1 MAAERLDMGKL
12 RQILRLRYFAGIE
25 SSRTIAKSLRCGKTT
40 VNEYLAKARE
50 AGITRWEELDPLDH
64 NELRK
69 RLGLE
74 LTFETHKQPS
84 KPLPDWMTIHEE
96 LRNRDVTLAL
106 LWTEYRDEHPDG
118 YQYTQ
123 FAEYYRRWR
132 GKLALVMRQTHPPG
146 KKGFIDFCD
155 GIPIT
160 DRNTGE
166 KTPTQLF
173 VGAMGASSYTFA
185 RATHSQKL
193 PEWVDVNKKFL
204 EFLGGVPAILV
215 PDNLKSGVK
224 SPCRYE
230 PEINATYEEMAEHYG
245 TAIIPA
251 RVRHPRDKAI
261 AENAVLQAQRWIIA
275 VLRKRT
281 FYNLAEI
288 NHAIETECL
297 PKLNNKPMRGYGKSR
312 RELFLTIDKP
322 ALKPLPQT
330 PYEYAEW
337 KKVRL
342 GLDYHIRY
350 DDHFYSAPYQ
360 LYREELMARAT
371 IRTLEIFF
379 KGKRVASHLRSSV
392 KFGKTTLKEHMPSHH
407 RAYAEWTP
415 ERIMNWASTVGQS
428 VAKVVDKMLE
438 ERAHPEQAYQA
449 AIGLIK
455 LADIYGKDRVEKA
468 ATKALMIASPRFK
481 TIKTM
486 LQNKMEEVDLN
497 TPTVEPDGQLLLIAQ
512 ENVRGG
518 GYYH

>member
-25 SSRTIAKSLRCGKTT
+25 SSRLIAKSLRCGKTT
-40 VNEYLAKARE
+40 VNEYLARARD
-50 AGITRWEELDPLDH
+50 AGITSWREIEWLEHD
-64 NELRK
+64 ELRK

-74 LTFETHKQPS
+74 LTFNNPKEPKRC
-84 KPLPDWMTIHEE
+84 LPDWMTIHEE
-96 LRNRDVTLAL
+96 LRNRNVTLVL
-106 LWTEYRDEHPDG
+106 LWSEYRDENPDG
-118 YQYTQ
+118 YKYTQ

-166 KTPTQLF
+166 KTPTELF

-185 RATHSQKL
+185 RATHSQQL
-193 PEWVDVNKKFL
+193 CEWVDVNKKFL
-204 EFLGGVPAILV
+204 GFLGGVPAILV

-224 SPCRYE
+224 TPCRYE

-281 FYNLAEI
+281 FYSLTEI
-288 NHAIETECL
+288 NQAIDECL
-297 PKLNNKPMRGYGKSR
+297 EKLNNKPMRGYGKSR
-312 RELFLTIDKP
+312 RELFLSIDKP
-322 ALKPLPQT
+322 ALKPLPET

-360 LYREELMARAT
+360 LYREELMCRST
-371 IRTLEIFF
+371 IRTVEIFF
-379 KGKRVASHLRSSV
+379 KGKRVASHVRSSQR
-392 KFGKTTLKEHMPSHH
+392 FGKTTLKEHMPSHH

-415 ERIMNWASTVGQS
+415 ERIIKWANSVGPS
-428 VAKVVDKMLE
+428 VARVVDKMIE
-438 ERAHPEQAYQA
+438 ERTHPEQAYQA
-449 AIGLIK
+449 AVGLIR
-455 LADIYGKDRVEKA
+455 LADLYGKDRVEKA
-468 ATKALMIASPRFK
+468 AIKALMIGSPRFK

-486 LQNKMEEVDLN
+486 LKNKMEEVDLN
-497 TPTVEPDGQLLLIAQ
+497 ARDTTEPDGQLLLIAK